1 VYFNSLHFI
10 LFFFGVLALTW
21 PLRKAVPA
29 RNLLLLIASYYFYGC
44 WDWRFLSLIVVSTL
58 VDYLVG
64 LAFDIDRVDPDV
76 RPVRTRR
83 HKLLLVA
90 SLVTNLGLLGFF
102 KYFGFFVDSFQNLLS
117 ALGLHIG
124 VTTLHIVLPVGIS
137 FYTFQTL
144 SYTIDLY
151 RGKITTE
158 RSLLNFGLFVAF
170 FPQLVAGPIERAS
183 RLLPQ
188 IRAAT
193 HFGWE
198 KFQTG
203 IYLIGWGLFK
213 KVVIADNIGKVA
225 DQVFASQD
233 PTGIEVIIAVYSF
246 AIQIYCDF
254 SGYSDIARGVA
265 RCLGFELILNFNL
278 PYFATNPSDFWRRWH
293 ISLSTWLRDYLYISL
308 GGNRYGSRRTYINL
322 MATMV
327 LGGLW
332 HGAAWT
338 FVVWGIYHGA
348 LLCIHRAAE
357 PLLERYTTFKS
368 RWAVTAWFW
377 IRVIFFFQLVC
388 VSWLLF
394 RAESLQ
400 QVVDMTYI
408 VLTDWR
414 TDNSPLGWY
423 TFQIFLSC
431 SVLFWGAQL
440 IQWLTQDLQV
450 VLRFPVLARALVYAA
465 GILAFIWFGEYGG
478 EAFIYFQF

>member
-1 VYFNSLHFI
+1 VYFNSLYFVGFFI
-10 LFFFGVLALTW
+10 GVLVLTW
-21 PLRKAVPA
+21 PLRKAVPK
-29 RNLLLLIASYYFYGC
+29 RNLLLLVASYYFYGC
-44 WDWRFLSLIVVSTL
+44 WDWRFLSLIVISTL

-64 LAFDIDRVDPDV
+64 LAFDVKRVDPNL
-76 RPVRTRR
+76 RPARTRR

-117 ALGLHIG
+117 GLGIHMGI
-124 VTTLHIVLPVGIS
+124 TTLHIVLPVGIS

-158 RSLLNFGLFVAF
+158 RSLLNFALFVAF

-188 IRAAT
+188 IRSIT
-193 HFGWE
+193 TFSWE
-198 KFQTG
+198 KFSTG
-203 IYLIGWGLFK
+203 FYLIGWGLFK
-213 KVVIADNIGKVA
+213 KVVIADNIGKVT
-225 DQVFASQD
+225 DTVFASPN
-233 PTGIEVIIAVYSF
+233 PTGIEVILGVYAFAV
-246 AIQIYCDF
+246 QIYCDF

-265 RCLGFELILNFNL
+265 RCLGFELMLNFNL

-308 GGNRYGSRRTYINL
+308 GGNRYGPIRTYANL
-322 MATMV
+322 ITTMV

-338 FVVWGIYHGA
+338 FVVWGIFHGA
-348 LLCIHRAAE
+348 LLCVHRAFS
-357 PLLERYTTFKS
+357 PLLEKYTTFRR
-368 RWAVTAWFW
+368 RWVVTTWFW
-377 IRVIFFFQLVC
+377 LRVVIFFQLVC

-394 RAESLQ
+394 RADSLQ
-400 QVVDMTYI
+400 QVVDMTRI
-408 VLTDWR
+408 VLTDW
-414 TDNSPLGWY
+414 TLDNRV
-423 TFQIFLSC
+423 LSRAEVQVFVSC
-431 SVLFWGAQL
+431 WVLFWGAQL
-440 IQWLTQDLQV
+440 LQWLTQDLKV
-450 VLRFPVLARALVYAA
+450 VLRFPIPVRALVYAA